1 MNKMHNTGVATKV
14 AQASDGIE
22 VPTNARWLS
31 TSGTSGIRPDGTLPE
46 TIEEQVE
53 QVWRNIQTI
62 LAPADM
68 EVTDIVK
75 ITFYL
80 TRRENYSVCLA
91 SRDRFLGDARP
102 AAMSS
107 IVSGLIRPDFL
118 VEAEVQAA
126 K

>member
-1 MNKMHNTGVATKV
+1 MNKMHTTGVAAKV
-14 AQASDGIE
+14 APVSDGIE
-22 VPTNARWLS
+22 VSGNARWLS
-31 TSGTSGIRPDGTLPE
+31 TSGTSGLMPDGTLPE

-53 QVWRNIQTI
+53 QVWRNIQAI
-62 LAPADM
+62 LTSAGM

-75 ITFYL
+75 VTLYL
-80 TRRENYSVCLA
+80 TRREDYQVCLA
-91 SRDRFLGDARP
+91 TRDRFLGDARP

-107 IVSGLIRPDFL
+107 IVSGFIRPDFL